1 VSAQLKIRDLELVMA
16 LHEEGNVTVAA
27 RRIGISEPA
36 LSKRLRAI
44 EHQVQVQLF
53 DRSHEGATITEA
65 GRAFVEHAQQSLQEF
80 HRAVHEARE
89 TKRGTSHKLSIGAS
103 SFLSPH
109 LIELLR
115 SVELRL
121 FRDLTIE
128 IVSEYSCELLSQ
140 LQRHRIDLALV
151 TSPPSNAAITTVRIA
166 TNPFM
171 LVLRENHP
179 LADKGSARL
188 VEVAEYPWALFS
200 RNVHPPL
207 YDLIHRRLEAE
218 HKRARIAHR
227 ISHAEQVP
235 ALLHDDSLV
244 AWMTP
249 NGAERIARNGLVRIP
264 LLDSEIN
271 LEMHLASLANNKSRL
286 VSEYVRSFVKRIE
299 EPRLPV
305 QLSLPINEVT
315 YHSTRATHLRVLP
328 PRISA

>member
-1 VSAQLKIRDLELVMA
+1 MSAQLKIRDLELIMA
-16 LHEEGNVTVAA
+16 LQEEGNVTVAA
-27 RRIGISEPA
+27 RRFGISEPA

-65 GRAFVEHAQQSLQEF
+65 GSAFVEYAQQSLLAF

-89 TKRGTSHKLSIGAS
+89 TKRSASHKLNIGAS

-109 LIELLR
+109 LIELLQ

-121 FRDLTIE
+121 FRNLTIE
-128 IVSEYSCELLSQ
+128 IFSEYSCELLSQ

-151 TSPPSNAAITTVRIA
+151 TSPPFNAAVTTVRIA
-166 TNPFM
+166 MNPFM
-171 LVLRENHP
+171 LVLREDHP
-179 LADKGSARL
+179 LAEKRSARL
-188 VEVAEYPWALFS
+188 AEVAEYPWVFFS

-207 YDLIHRRLEAE
+207 YDLIHRRLDAE
-218 HKRARIAHR
+218 HRKARIAHR

-235 ALLHDDSLV
+235 PLLHDESLI
-244 AWMTP
+244 AWLTP
-249 NGAERIARNGLVRIP
+249 NGAERIAHNGLVRIP
-264 LLDSEIN
+264 MLDSEIN

-299 EPRLPV
+299 EPRAPL
-305 QLSLPINEVT
+305 QMSLPINEGAH
-315 YHSTRATHLRVLP
+315 HSASTTHVRVLS

>member
-1 VSAQLKIRDLELVMA
+1 MPAQLKIRDLERVMA
-16 LHEEGNVTVAA
+16 LHDEGNVTVAA

-44 EHQVQVQLF
+44 EQQIQVELF
-53 DRSHEGATITEA
+53 DRSHEGVTITEA
-65 GRAFVEHAQQSLQEF
+65 GRAFVEHAQQSLMEF

-89 TKRGTSHKLSIGAS
+89 TKRGVMHKLRIGAS
-103 SFLSPH
+103 TFHSPH
-109 LIELLR
+109 LIESLR

-140 LQRHRIDLALV
+140 LKRHRIDLALV

-171 LVLRENHP
+171 LVLREDHP
-179 LADKGSARL
+179 LAEKRSASL
-188 VEVAEYPWALFS
+188 AEVAEYPWALFS
-200 RNVHPPL
+200 RSVHPPL

-218 HKRARIAHR
+218 HKKARIAHR

-235 ALLHDDSLV
+235 ALLHDEGLV
-244 AWMTP
+244 AWLTP
-249 NGAERIARNGLVRIP
+249 TGAERIARNGLVRIP

-305 QLSLPINEVT
+305 QLSLPMSEKA
-315 YHSTRATHLRVLP
+315 YHSNRVLQLPVP
-328 PRISA
+328 PRGVSA

>member
-16 LHEEGNVTVAA
+16 LHEERNVTVAA

-65 GRAFVEHAQQSLQEF
+65 GRAFVEHAQQSLLAF

-140 LQRHRIDLALV
+140 LQHHQIDLALV

-171 LVLRENHP
+171 LVLREDHP
-179 LADKGSARL
+179 LAEKGSARL
-188 VEVAEYPWALFS
+188 AEVAEYPWVFFS

-218 HKRARIAHR
+218 HNKARIVHR
-227 ISHAEQVP
+227 VSQAEQVP
-235 ALLHDDSLV
+235 ALLHDESLV
-244 AWMTP
+244 AWLTP

-299 EPRLPV
+299 EPRLPL
-305 QLSLPINEVT
+305 QLSLPISERT
-315 YHSTRATHLRVLP
+315 YSFRPVRRPSLGIPA
-328 PRISA
+328 